1 MPNSRNAQVLFLQKK
16 RPRKIRAESEL
27 YLYTTNKNYLH
38 FTVLGHESS
47 GQFFALSQLAPVL
60 QAFALSQFFA
70 VLQHF
75 AHCGVLWSHLQ
86 NFPLQESH
94 WVQPQVSVAL
104 ISTISM
110 TPTAPSSAVGVCWD
124 AAAVPAFCG
133 AFCWALS
140 CANKQVA
147 ANIAASVINFFILL
161 FLFFDFVLQLYRHNF
176 AKLNIL
182 CKIGRFFANLA
193 KLRAQK
199 NAEIFSAQIKALFAK
214 FLIFFFCL

>member
-1 MPNSRNAQVLFLQKK
+1 M
-16 RPRKIRAESEL
+16 
-27 YLYTTNKNYLH
+27 H
-38 FTVLGHESS
+38 FAVLGHESS

-176 AKLNIL
+176 AKLNPLRNKRKDPEISGTKKRRNIFGANKRVV
-182 CKIGRFFANLA
+182 CKVFNLLFLPVA
-193 KLRAQK
+193 KA
-199 NAEIFSAQIKALFAK
+199 F
-214 FLIFFFCL
+214 